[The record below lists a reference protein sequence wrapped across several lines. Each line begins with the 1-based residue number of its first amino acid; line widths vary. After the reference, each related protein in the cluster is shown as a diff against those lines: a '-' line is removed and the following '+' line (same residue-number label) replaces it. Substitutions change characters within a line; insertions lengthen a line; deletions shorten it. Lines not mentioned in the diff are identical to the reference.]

1 MKDILSVI
9 RKLKLGDGA
18 SVGYFALSA
27 LESELGFQLSHL
39 PFAIRI
45 LLESVLRN
53 CDGNCITREHLA
65 AVAHWSPPP
74 SDAAEIPFKPARVLL
89 QDFTGVPVFVDLASM
104 RDAVS
109 EQGQEPRQLNPRIPC
124 DLVVDHSLDVDFF
137 GSGEAR
143 LKNEELEVKRNAERY
158 QFLKWAQKAFSNV
171 RVIPSWVG
179 IVHQVNL
186 EYLASVVHL
195 DRAQG
200 LVYPDTCIG
209 TDSHTPMVN
218 GIGVLAWGV
227 GGIEAE
233 SALLGQPL
241 YFPLPEVLG
250 VRLSGELSNRA
261 SATDL
266 VLHLT
271 ACLRDRWVVG
281 KFVEFFGPGVA
292 SLNAS
297 DRATISN
304 MAPEQGGTVSF
315 FPVDG
320 QTLSYLRATGRSPE
334 HVDLVERYC
343 KEQLLF
349 RDERARVPDFSAVLE
364 FDLGKVEPVLAGPRR
379 PQDRLRLGEVRGSL
393 EKIAPLSCSKQTDLP
408 SKSSRGVKDARGLSH
423 GAIVIAA
430 ITSCTNTSNPS
441 SMLAAAL
448 LARNAVKRGLKVPA
462 HVKTSLAPGSRV
474 VTRYLEQTGLLGDLE
489 ALGFHLVGYGCTT
502 CIGNSGP
509 LAGSLEDIVREEGL
523 VVCSVLSGNRNFEG
537 RIHPLVRA
545 NYLASP
551 AVVVAYAL
559 AGSVQVDLATEPL
572 GLDEHGAPVWLDE
585 LWPAREEVDSL
596 VNSAITPE
604 LFENCYRGIFEGST
618 SWSSLQSEA
627 ADLYAWEE
635 NSTYI
640 KRAPF
645 CRRNVRGAI
654 ETGALED
661 IRVLV
666 LLGDSVTTDHI
677 SPAGRISP
685 LSPAGE
691 YLKARGLEPRDF
703 NSYGSRRGNHEVMAR
718 GAFAN
723 IRLNNLLVPGC
734 EGGFTV
740 YHPTGE
746 IVSIYEA
753 SLRYQQLKVPLMV
766 IAGKEYG
773 SGSSRDWAAKGPY
786 LLGVRIVLAES
797 FERIHRSNL
806 VQMGILPV
814 SFARGETVQ
823 SLGLS

>member
-171 RVIPSWVG
+171 RVIPSGVG

-261 SATDL
+261 STGASH
-266 VLHLT
+266 VFHLT
-271 ACLRDRWVVG
+271 VL
-281 KFVEFFGPGVA
+281 
-292 SLNAS
+292 
-297 DRATISN
+297 
-304 MAPEQGGTVSF
+304 QGGN
-315 FPVDG
+315 
-320 QTLSYLRATGRSPE
+320 R
-334 HVDLVERYC
+334 
-343 KEQLLF
+343 
-349 RDERARVPDFSAVLE
+349 RVV
-364 FDLGKVEPVLAGPRR
+364 VRR
-379 PQDRLRLGEVRGSL
+379 PQCACG
-393 EKIAPLSCSKQTDLP
+393 
-408 SKSSRGVKDARGLSH
+408 ARP
-423 GAIVIAA
+423 GA
-430 ITSCTNTSNPS
+430 
-441 SMLAAAL
+441 
-448 LARNAVKRGLKVPA
+448 K
-462 HVKTSLAPGSRV
+462 
-474 VTRYLEQTGLLGDLE
+474 
-489 ALGFHLVGYGCTT
+489 
-502 CIGNSGP
+502 
-509 LAGSLEDIVREEGL
+509 
-523 VVCSVLSGNRNFEG
+523 
-537 RIHPLVRA
+537 
-545 NYLASP
+545 
-551 AVVVAYAL
+551 
-559 AGSVQVDLATEPL
+559 
-572 GLDEHGAPVWLDE
+572 
-585 LWPAREEVDSL
+585 
-596 VNSAITPE
+596 
-604 LFENCYRGIFEGST
+604 
-618 SWSSLQSEA
+618 
-627 ADLYAWEE
+627 
-635 NSTYI
+635 
-640 KRAPF
+640 
-645 CRRNVRGAI
+645 
-654 ETGALED
+654 
-661 IRVLV
+661 
-666 LLGDSVTTDHI
+666 
-677 SPAGRISP
+677 
-685 LSPAGE
+685 
-691 YLKARGLEPRDF
+691 
-703 NSYGSRRGNHEVMAR
+703 
-718 GAFAN
+718 
-723 IRLNNLLVPGC
+723 
-734 EGGFTV
+734 
-740 YHPTGE
+740 
-746 IVSIYEA
+746 
-753 SLRYQQLKVPLMV
+753 
-766 IAGKEYG
+766 
-773 SGSSRDWAAKGPY
+773 
-786 LLGVRIVLAES
+786 
-797 FERIHRSNL
+797 
-806 VQMGILPV
+806 
-814 SFARGETVQ
+814 
-823 SLGLS
+823 